1 MGGRDRTPLA
11 RTDLAPLALGELCL
25 GIDIGTNGARMI
37 AVDAAGAAIAR
48 AVQPMPAPERSG
60 SYAEQ
65 DPAIWWQ
72 AVLRAFALLKGEIDL
87 ARIRRVAV
95 DGTSGTFLL
104 LDETGNPR
112 GPGIMYNDARG
123 GAAAARIAA
132 AAPGES
138 GAHGATSAL
147 ARLMTVREA
156 DEGACVLPVLHQADW
171 IAGRLAGRFGVSD
184 ENNALKM
191 GYDPVTR
198 EWPGWIE
205 GLGVPRALLPEVR
218 APGTLL
224 GPVAAESAR
233 LTGLSPAAEIR
244 VGTTDGIAAFLATGA
259 AGIGDAVTSLGTT
272 LVVKVLAERPVFD
285 VASGVYSHR
294 LGERWLAGGASNSG
308 GAALLAHFTAA
319 RIAEL
324 TPRLQPERRT
334 GLKYYPLPAK
344 GERFPIRDPE
354 MPFEITQRPADDA
367 VFFQALLEGIA
378 GIEALA
384 YRRLAELGA
393 PAPRRVL
400 TVGGGARNEAWTRI
414 RGQALGVPV
423 STAAETEAA
432 YGAALLALHGGP
444 PP

>member
-1 MGGRDRTPLA
+1 MTAARMDPAPGG
-11 RTDLAPLALGELCL
+11 LCL
-25 GIDIGTNGARMI
+25 GIDIGTNGVRMI
-37 AVDAAGAAIAR
+37 AVDATGGMVAR
-48 AVQPMPAPERSG
+48 AVQPMAPPERKG
-60 SYAEQ
+60 SRAEQ

-72 AVLRAFALLKGEIDL
+72 AVLRAFALLRGEVDL
-87 ARIRRVAV
+87 GRIRRIAV

-112 GPGIMYNDARG
+112 GPGIMYNDSRG

-132 AAPGES
+132 AAPAES

-147 ARLMTVREA
+147 ARLMTVR
-156 DEGACVLPVLHQADW
+156 DDDGGARFLPVLHQADW

-191 GYDPVTR
+191 GYDPVAR
-198 EWPGWIE
+198 AWPGWIE
-205 GLGVPRALLPEVR
+205 SLGVPRALLPEVR
-218 APGTLL
+218 PPGALL
-224 GPVAAESAR
+224 GPVAPEAQR
-233 LTGLSPAAEIR
+233 LTGLSPAAVVH

-259 AGIGDAVTSLGTT
+259 TGIGDAVTSLGTT

-308 GAALLAHFTAA
+308 GGALLAHFTAE

-324 TPRLQPERRT
+324 TPRLHPERTT
-334 GLKYYPLPAK
+334 GFKCYPLPAK

-354 MPFEITQRPADDA
+354 MAFEIAQRPAEDA

-378 GIEALA
+378 GVEALA

-400 TVGGGARNEAWTRI
+400 TVGGGARNEPWTRI
-414 RGQALGVPV
+414 RGRALGVPV
-423 STAAETEAA
+423 STAAQTEAA
-432 YGAALLALHGGP
+432 YGTALLALHGGP
-444 PP
+444 P